1 MQLTN
6 IKQPESIKMNLYQPQ
21 QSTVLLCAM
30 TLLLCTLGGI
40 SAASGGLVGGGG
52 VGGGS
57 GGSGGARGSGMYNY
71 GTYGGMGTGSVSG
84 LGMRRG
90 AGVYGPAGLGNP
102 HETPRYLHPG
112 QGGSSATKSPISA
125 KSSNHRLSAW
135 GIITIV
141 TFVILIGAG
150 AYWGFICYP
159 FFCKKERNYNMM
171 MNMSSATTATPST
184 RSTEF
189 EKLDHCCSKSTT
201 STRSNDTGISNI

>member
-1 MQLTN
+1 MASQPNQPKQCLLLLTGVA
-6 IKQPESIKMNLYQPQ
+6 L
-21 QSTVLLCAM
+21 VLCA
-30 TLLLCTLGGI
+30 LVGVD
-40 SAASGGLVGGGG
+40 AASGGGGGA
-52 VGGGS
+52 
-57 GGSGGARGSGMYNY
+57 GARGSGGMYNY
-71 GTYGGMGTGSVSG
+71 GSYGGMGASGGNTG

-90 AGVYGPAGLGNP
+90 AGVYGPVGLGNP
-102 HETPRYLHPG
+102 HDTSRYPG
-112 QGGSSATKSPISA
+112 QAGTSATQSPVSTKSGH
-125 KSSNHRLSAW
+125 HRLSAW

-159 FFCKKERNYNMM
+159 FFCKKERSYNMM

-201 STRSNDTGISNI
+201 STRSSDTGISNI

>member
-1 MQLTN
+1 MKLHQ
-6 IKQPESIKMNLYQPQ
+6 SQ
-21 QSTVLLCAM
+21 QFLAV
-30 TLLLCTLGGI
+30 LGGLTLVLCMVDRI
-40 SAASGGLVGGGG
+40 NAASGGLIGGGG
-52 VGGGS
+52 GGGGGGGS
-57 GGSGGARGSGMYNY
+57 GGSGGARGSSMYNY
-71 GTYGGMGTGSVSG
+71 GTYGGMGGSGSIG
-84 LGMRRG
+84 GGGMRRS
-90 AGVYGPAGLGNP
+90 AGVYGPVGLGNP
-102 HETPRYLHPG
+102 HDATRYSHPG
-112 QGGSSATKSPISA
+112 QGGTSATKGPMSS
-125 KSSNHRLSAW
+125 KSGHHRLSAW

-159 FFCKKERNYNMM
+159 FFCKKERSYNMM

>member
-1 MQLTN
+1 MKLH
-6 IKQPESIKMNLYQPQ
+6 QPQ
-21 QSTVLLCAM
+21 QFLAL
-30 TLLLCTLGGI
+30 LGGLTLVLCMVARI
-40 SAASGGLVGGGG
+40 NAASGGLVGGGG
-52 VGGGS
+52 AGGGS

-71 GTYGGMGTGSVSG
+71 GTYGGMGASGSIG
-84 LGMRRG
+84 GGGMRRG
-90 AGVYGPAGLGNP
+90 AGVYGPVGLGNP
-102 HETPRYLHPG
+102 HDVPRYLNPG
-112 QGGSSATKSPISA
+112 QGGTSATKGPMSA
-125 KSSNHRLSAW
+125 KSGHHRLSAW

-159 FFCKKERNYNMM
+159 FFCKKERSYNMM

>member
-1 MQLTN
+1 MTSAVHFSAQHYLVFFAGLA
-6 IKQPESIKMNLYQPQ
+6 I
-21 QSTVLLCAM
+21 VLCS
-30 TLLLCTLGGI
+30 LLGDAV
-40 SAASGGLVGGGG
+40 AASGSAGGGASG
-52 VGGGS
+52 VAGGG
-57 GGSGGARGSGMYNY
+57 RGSGPYNY
-71 GTYGGMGTGSVSG
+71 GTGVAGGSIGG
-84 LGMRRG
+84 LGGGGMRRG
-90 AGVYGPAGLGNP
+90 VYGPVGLGNP
-102 HETPRYLHPG
+102 HDIAPRYAAAP
-112 QGGSSATKSPISA
+112 GSSAQTQAPGPG
-125 KSSNHRLSAW
+125 KSSHHRLSAW

-171 MNMSSATTATPST
+171 LNMSSATTATPST

>member
-1 MQLTN
+1 MK
-6 IKQPESIKMNLYQPQ
+6 IHQPQ
-21 QSTVLLCAM
+21 LASLLFCSV
-30 TLLLCTLGGI
+30 TLLLLGTLGSI
-40 SAASGGLVGGGG
+40 SAASGGLMGGGG
-52 VGGGS
+52 VGGGG
-57 GGSGGARGSGMYNY
+57 GGSGGARGGSGMYNY
-71 GTYGGMGTGSVSG
+71 GTYGGSMGGPGSVSG

-90 AGVYGPAGLGNP
+90 AYGPVGLGNP
-102 HETPRYLHPG
+102 HDTTRYLHPG
-112 QGGSSATKSPISA
+112 QGETSATKSPISA
-125 KSSNHRLSAW
+125 KSGHHRLSAW

-189 EKLDHCCSKSTT
+189 EKLDHYCSKSTT

>member
-1 MQLTN
+1 MTSAVHFN
-6 IKQPESIKMNLYQPQ
+6 PQ
-21 QSTVLLCAM
+21 HYLVFFAGLAIVLCS
-30 TLLLCTLGGI
+30 LLGDAGA
-40 SAASGGLVGGGG
+40 AASGSVGGGG
-52 VGGGS
+52 ASGVTGGG
-57 GGSGGARGSGMYNY
+57 GRGSGPYNY
-71 GTYGGMGTGSVSG
+71 GTGVAGGSISG
-84 LGMRRG
+84 LGGGGGGMRRG
-90 AGVYGPAGLGNP
+90 VYGPVGLGNP
-102 HETPRYLHPG
+102 HDIAPRYAAAP
-112 QGGSSATKSPISA
+112 GSSAQAQTAGPGA
-125 KSSNHRLSAW
+125 KSSHHRLSAW

-171 MNMSSATTATPST
+171 LNMSSATTATPST

>member
-1 MQLTN
+1 MRAFLPRQHKQHYPTTMAAAYRQQHYLFLLTG
-6 IKQPESIKMNLYQPQ
+6 L
-21 QSTVLLCAM
+21 TFVLGALVGIGAAA
-30 TLLLCTLGGI
+30 GGI
-40 SAASGGLVGGGG
+40 GNAGGG
-52 VGGGS
+52 
-57 GGSGGARGSGMYNY
+57 GGARGSGLYSY
-71 GTYGGMGTGSVSG
+71 GSGQSSG

-90 AGVYGPAGLGNP
+90 AGVYGPPIGLGNP
-102 HETPRYLHPG
+102 HDGPRSASSSTGAPG
-112 QGGSSATKSPISA
+112 GAGPSGKSG
-125 KSSNHRLSAW
+125 RLSAW

-159 FFCKKERNYNMM
+159 FFCKKERSYNMM

>member
-1 MQLTN
+1 MAFTLH
-6 IKQPESIKMNLYQPQ
+6 KPQ
-21 QSTVLLCAM
+21 QYLFILGGLTVV
-30 TLLLCTLGGI
+30 LCTLGGI
-40 SAASGGLVGGGG
+40 NAAGGGMLGGGG
-52 VGGGS
+52 AAAGGG
-57 GGSGGARGSGMYNY
+57 GGGGGGARGSGMYNY
-71 GTYGGMGTGSVSG
+71 GTYGSMGSSSSIGNSG
-84 LGMRRG
+84 LGMRRSTG
-90 AGVYGPAGLGNP
+90 MYGPIGLGNP
-102 HETPRYLHPG
+102 HDTPRYLHPG
-112 QGGSSATKSPISA
+112 QGGTSATQSPVSTKSGH
-125 KSSNHRLSAW
+125 HRLSAW

-159 FFCKKERNYNMM
+159 FFCKKERTYNMM

>member
-1 MQLTN
+1 MKLH
-6 IKQPESIKMNLYQPQ
+6 QPQ
-21 QSTVLLCAM
+21 QFLAL
-30 TLLLCTLGGI
+30 LGGLTLVLCMVDRI
-40 SAASGGLVGGGG
+40 TAASGGLLGGGGGG

-71 GTYGGMGTGSVSG
+71 GTYGGMGGTGSISG
-84 LGMRRG
+84 GGMRRG
-90 AGVYGPAGLGNP
+90 AGVYGPVGLGNP
-102 HETPRYLHPG
+102 HDAPRYLHSG
-112 QGGSSATKSPISA
+112 QDGTAATKGPMSA
-125 KSSNHRLSAW
+125 KSGHHRLSAW

-159 FFCKKERNYNMM
+159 FFCKKERSYNMM

>member
-1 MQLTN
+1 MA
-6 IKQPESIKMNLYQPQ
+6 SIRLNNTQ
-21 QSTVLLCAM
+21 QQC
-30 TLLLCTLGGI
+30 LLLSVALMMIVLCSLLI
-40 SAASGGLVGGGG
+40 DSASAAGGSGTGGGG
-52 VGGGS
+52 GGGGRGS
-57 GGSGGARGSGMYNY
+57 GGSYNY
-71 GTYGGMGTGSVSG
+71 GSYGSLGPAAGVAGAGGPSMGSGG

-90 AGVYGPAGLGNP
+90 IYGPVGLGNP
-102 HETPRYLHPG
+102 HDPQRYG
-112 QGGSSATKSPISA
+112 AGGSSAAQQSPASG
-125 KSSNHRLSAW
+125 KPGGHHRLSAW